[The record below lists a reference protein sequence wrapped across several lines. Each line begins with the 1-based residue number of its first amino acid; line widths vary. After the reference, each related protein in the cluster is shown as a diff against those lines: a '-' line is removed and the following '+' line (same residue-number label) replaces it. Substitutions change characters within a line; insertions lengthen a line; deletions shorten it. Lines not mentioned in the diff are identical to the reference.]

1 MSRAVPLLMLVVTA
15 CAGGASRSEPSL
27 TASPRL
33 ITTYILTTIQ
43 QTIVDF
49 EAIREYMCDP
59 RRNLVT
65 MCQRSERV
73 RTSLQFTQTQ
83 ITRLLGDVPDQ
94 QQLHLPLPAPR

>member
-1 MSRAVPLLMLVVTA
+1 MPGALLLVVLILAA
-15 CAGGASRSEPSL
+15 CQTGTQRAEPTL

-43 QTIVDF
+43 GTIVDF

-59 RRNLVT
+59 DRNLVT
-65 MCQRSERV
+65 MCQRAERV

-83 ITRLLGDVPDQ
+83 ITRLLGDVPDS
-94 QQLHLPLPAPR
+94 QQLHLPLPTR